1 MRRLGLILGACLLAV
16 SAPAAAADRFAPVDI
31 TTTKLA
37 EGVYQ
42 FTVAADGYVEQ
53 LNTVAIVTDRD
64 VLVFDT
70 STRPSSAKRIL
81 AEIRKITPK
90 PVRFV
95 ANSHWHPDHWSGNE
109 VFAAANPDLEII
121 ATEQERDFMLNLS
134 PFYLSYIP
142 KGLEAQEKAVAEQ
155 FHSGKRP
162 DGSPLTPELRK
173 QIELEL
179 QQIRDLT
186 AEQLK
191 VKRTYPTLTYTDRMT
206 LRHGGR
212 EFQFISVTGDAA
224 GTTVLYLPAEKILM
238 TGDAVSYPLPY
249 YTPPLSEHAK
259 SLRALAQLDTAI
271 IVPGHGPAFRDK
283 AYMLLEAELFEE
295 VLRQV
300 QAALRGGAVSIDD
313 VQAKVNFDSL
323 KDRFAR
329 GDQSIADQFP
339 AFTKGMVRKAYI
351 ELRDSKEIR

>member
-1 MRRLGLILGACLLAV
+1 MRGVRLLLGACLLAV
-16 SAPAAAADRFAPVDI
+16 SAPAAAADSFAPVDI